1 MDFSPYSAYLSHL
14 LMQGLEVTGCHKAEY
29 EIILNVS
36 HWVDSK
42 YIHLPQLSSSFYG
55 AFSAHLCFL
64 ILSNVCQPEPSSCR
78 GLAKDHSMSCILN
91 KKPPNLVAVKDALS
105 GCWLHLLLAS
115 WNVSSA
121 VTCSLASKMLARK
134 KNLPDAFKILKN
146 AHELPVTGFISLP
159 VWRRNI
165 CLMITV
171 FLQAVKSCTCV
182 ILAWEDLCSQELVLA
197 GVVSDTKVAST
208 LPLLPVAQGEAEDG
222 SCVLTWK
229 GNAWMFSLDSLA
241 LP

>member
-1 MDFSPYSAYLSHL
+1 MAEWLKIIGHVPSELSKLWARKIKSFMDFSPYSAYLSHL

-29 EIILNVS
+29 EIILNLS
-36 HWVDSK
+36 HQVDSK

-91 KKPPNLVAVKDALS
+91 KKPPNLIAVKDALS

-121 VTCSLASKMLARK
+121 VTCSLTSKMLARK
-134 KNLPDAFKILKN
+134 KTCQMLLRSWRMHMNCLWQDLF
-146 AHELPVTGFISLP
+146 HCMSEGGTS
-159 VWRRNI
+159 VW
-165 CLMITV
+165 
-171 FLQAVKSCTCV
+171 
-182 ILAWEDLCSQELVLA
+182 W
-197 GVVSDTKVAST
+197 
-208 LPLLPVAQGEAEDG
+208 
-222 SCVLTWK
+222 
-229 GNAWMFSLDSLA
+229 
-241 LP
+241 